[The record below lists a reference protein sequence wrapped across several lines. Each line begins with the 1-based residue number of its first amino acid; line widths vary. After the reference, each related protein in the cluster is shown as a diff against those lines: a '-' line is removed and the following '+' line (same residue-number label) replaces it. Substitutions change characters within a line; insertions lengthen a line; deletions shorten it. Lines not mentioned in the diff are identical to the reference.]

1 MRGIALAFSVTDHDD
16 FATEGY
22 GVRDLFVIRGLFRR
36 SLSAFAGLVLM
47 HKMMKEVMGVV
58 RSDDMLRGVVGRD
71 VDTKDF
77 CPVMIHDDQETWRNR
92 FGMLGRLRRMLLGKP
107 RLREEMPKLDHL
119 GTRKILAVRFS
130 HDVTCAGDLEHK
142 LAVTPFMGVANFRD
156 QSNNLPPFQIMCRR
170 MMEYRFECVT
180 MRARYRQEVSGH
192 GARIS
197 VGLVC
202 FHDAF
207 LIGRKR
213 FRFVRG
219 GG

>member
-1 MRGIALAFSVTDHDD
+1 
-16 FATEGY
+16 
-22 GVRDLFVIRGLFRR
+22 
-36 SLSAFAGLVLM
+36 
-47 HKMMKEVMGVV
+47 
-58 RSDDMLRGVVGRD
+58 
-71 VDTKDF
+71 
-77 CPVMIHDDQETWRNR
+77 
-92 FGMLGRLRRMLLGKP
+92 MLLGKP

-130 HDVTCAGDLEHK
+130 HDVTCAGDFEHK

-207 LIGRKR
+207 LTGRKR